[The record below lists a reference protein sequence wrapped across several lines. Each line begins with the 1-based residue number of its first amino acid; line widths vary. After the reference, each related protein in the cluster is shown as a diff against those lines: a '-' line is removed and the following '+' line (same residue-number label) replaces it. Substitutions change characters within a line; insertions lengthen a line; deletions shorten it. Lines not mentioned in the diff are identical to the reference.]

1 MEQQLL
7 NKTPQ
12 NLDFS
17 YETMCHTKILH
28 NDYELCI
35 SIPQSKKY
43 IGYIT
48 LIQEQP
54 SFLCETN
61 LNPFYPVLI
70 IYELNKY
77 RKVSNIYRIAT
88 VNFTFCEIVSWMEET
103 IFYGSIINNFF
114 IIEDI
119 LYQNGISLRN
129 YIFKDKI
136 NIIIRILSL
145 NDYFD
150 FIPQQSD
157 QKQFGSHQSTI
168 TQQHFEN
175 HTQKNIIPPVSLKFV
190 LPFIFKNNGENTIT
204 QLLNEIPYPIHHI
217 QYRSISKL
225 KPILNVTVSRNG
237 DLNLNNVINT
247 TTVKKQSPPSSPSS
261 CLDKFKTGFKFN
273 YNKPQYKKRTV
284 FEVIA
289 DNQYDVYLL
298 YAYNNISI
306 TDNDDTK
313 TIKKHIF
320 VDIALISEY
329 KTSKLMNTIFRKI
342 KENDNLDY
350 IEESD
355 DENEFENK
363 DPNKFIY
370 LNKKVNMECK
380 FNYKFKKWIPI
391 QLIENNINFGKIVPI
406 SNL

>member
-1 MEQQLL
+1 MDIL

-28 NDYELCI
+28 DDYELCI
-35 SIPQSKKY
+35 AIPQSKKY

-48 LIQEQP
+48 LIQE
-54 SFLCETN
+54 TN
-61 LNPFYPVLI
+61 LTPFYPILI

-77 RKVSNIYRIAT
+77 RKVSNIYKVAT

-129 YIFKDKI
+129 YMFKDKI

-150 FIPQQSD
+150 FIPQNQS
-157 QKQFGSHQSTI
+157 QLQTHHLQIPSQPHSTC
-168 TQQHFEN
+168 
-175 HTQKNIIPPVSLKFV
+175 NIQIATSSNSSESLKFV
-190 LPFIFKNNGENTIT
+190 LPFIFKNNGQTTISH
-204 QLLNEIPYPIHHI
+204 LLNEIPYLIHHI

-225 KPILNVTVSRNG
+225 KPILNVTISRNG
-237 DLNLNNVINT
+237 DLTLNNVINT
-247 TTVKKQSPPSSPSS
+247 QAVKKNSPPSSPHSY
-261 CLDKFKTGFKFN
+261 LDKYGVGFKFN

-306 TDNDDTK
+306 TDNDDIK

-329 KTSKLMNTIFRKI
+329 KTSKLMNSIFRNI
-342 KENDNLDY
+342 KENENLDY
-350 IEESD
+350 IEESE
-355 DENEFENK
+355 DEDEFENTN
-363 DPNKFIY
+363 PNKYVY

-391 QLIENNINFGKIVPI
+391 QIIENNINFGKIVPI